1 MLGIWTIFTSGYSIE
16 IIFALLVAW
25 LIAIV
30 FSITAHEYAHA
41 LTAYK
46 MGDPTAKMAGRMS
59 LNPAK
64 HLDPIGAICLVLF
77 GFGWA
82 KGVPINPNLFRNYRK
97 GQVLVS
103 LSGIL
108 TNLVLGIIFTFLSV
122 VVHLFLDDSVYFWFF
137 VQELFQYLAVIN
149 YVLAVFNILPIYPL
163 DGFSFLEAFLRYDN
177 KFLVFMRKYGMIILL
192 ILLLM
197 GIISLLMNFVIY
209 VFYGLLGGLFERIFV
224 WH

>member
-64 HLDPIGAICLVLF
+64 HLDPTGAICLVLF

-122 VVHLFLDDSVYFWFF
+122 VVNLFLDGSVYFWFF
-137 VQELFQYLAVIN
+137 VQALFQYLAVIN

-192 ILLLM
+192 ILLLT

-209 VFYGLLGGLFERIFV
+209 VFYDLLGGLFERIFV
-224 WH
+224 

>member
-209 VFYGLLGGLFERIFV
+209 VFYDLLGGLFERIFV
-224 WH
+224 

>member
-1 MLGIWTIFTSGYSIE
+1 MGIWTIFTSGYSIE

-192 ILLLM
+192 ILLLT

-224 WH
+224 

>member
-64 HLDPIGAICLVLF
+64 HLDPTGAICLVLF

-108 TNLVLGIIFTFLSV
+108 TNLVLGIVFTFLHAV
-122 VVHLFLDDSVYFWFF
+122 TMLLDNNIYIWFF
-137 VQELFQYLAVIN
+137 VQSLLESLAMIN
-149 YVLAVFNILPIYPL
+149 YALAVFNILPIYPL

-192 ILLLM
+192 ILLLT

-209 VFYGLLGGLFERIFV
+209 VFYDLLGGLFERIFV
-224 WH
+224 